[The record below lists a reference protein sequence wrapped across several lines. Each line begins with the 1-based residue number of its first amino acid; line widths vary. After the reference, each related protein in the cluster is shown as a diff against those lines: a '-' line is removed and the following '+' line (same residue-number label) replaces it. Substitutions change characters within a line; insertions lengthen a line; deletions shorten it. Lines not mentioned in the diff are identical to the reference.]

1 MGTRSNVGNELFSEA
16 KEDITDFL
24 KTRTCSMF
32 VTRSGGGPGPAA
44 AAVVNC
50 GRVFGIFC
58 PVWNI
63 SQSQQPRGNI
73 LILIVGNYHGFWS
86 FHLVL
91 VTTNDPCSDFKNHID
106 DIHVAAC

>member
-1 MGTRSNVGNELFSEA
+1 MARA
-16 KEDITDFL
+16 W
-24 KTRTCSMF
+24 
-32 VTRSGGGPGPAA
+32 PA

-63 SQSQQPRGNI
+63 SQSQQPLGNI
-73 LILIVGNYHGFWS
+73 IIKENYHGFWS

-91 VTTNDPCSDFKNHID
+91 VTTIESCSVDFKNHID
-106 DIHVAAC
+106 DIHVAAR